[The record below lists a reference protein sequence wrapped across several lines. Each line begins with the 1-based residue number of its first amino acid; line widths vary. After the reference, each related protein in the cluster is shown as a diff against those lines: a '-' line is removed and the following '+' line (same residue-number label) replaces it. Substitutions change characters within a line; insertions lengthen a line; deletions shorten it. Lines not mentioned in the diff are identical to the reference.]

1 MLSIRIRTLIV
12 GYYIVLLV
20 TDISDLKAG
29 RKNISRLSSRLSSNR
44 SNRIRKK
51 SSPNNIMT
59 LYIVINNNLEFK
71 VKKKARKK
79 TEELTLMYNLT

>member
-1 MLSIRIRTLIV
+1 MQLRTLIV
-12 GYYIVLLV
+12 EYYIVLLV
-20 TDISDLKAG
+20 IDILGLKVG
-29 RKNISRLSSRLSSNR
+29 RKYISRLSSNR

-51 SSPNNIMT
+51 SSLNNIT
-59 LYIVINNNLEFK
+59 ALYTVIDNNLEFK